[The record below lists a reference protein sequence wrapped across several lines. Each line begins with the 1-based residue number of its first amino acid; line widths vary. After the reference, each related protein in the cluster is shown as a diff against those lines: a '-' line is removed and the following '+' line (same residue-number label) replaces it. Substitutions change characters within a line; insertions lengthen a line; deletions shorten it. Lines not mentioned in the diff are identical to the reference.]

1 MEPLRKSTYNKVCL
15 GVCLAVTLV
24 AGASSP
30 TQAHHS
36 LSAQYDYDWPFKF
49 ENAVLTK
56 AMFINP
62 HVHLLFKVTN
72 EKGEVVEWD
81 ITTVGI
87 RGLNEVGLG
96 KDALKPGGT
105 YTIRGLRAYNGAPNG
120 FLAEIIAN
128 GKSHIVWSGD
138 PLGR

>member
-1 MEPLRKSTYNKVCL
+1 MEPLKKSTGNTVWL
-15 GVCLAVTLV
+15 GVVLAITVV
-24 AGASSP
+24 AGVSYPAH
-30 TQAHHS
+30 AHHS

-62 HVHLLFKVTN
+62 HVHLYFDVKN
-72 EKGEVVEWD
+72 EKGQVENWD

-87 RGLNEVGLG
+87 RGLNDVGLG
-96 KDALKPGGT
+96 KEALKPGGT

-120 FLAEIIAN
+120 FLAEIVAN